1 MDQVSEIYK
10 MKLHESITIND
21 IQITKVPGGWIYRF
35 YTTPFNRPG
44 ISESCVFVPYS
55 SGN

>member
-55 SGN
+55 SGY